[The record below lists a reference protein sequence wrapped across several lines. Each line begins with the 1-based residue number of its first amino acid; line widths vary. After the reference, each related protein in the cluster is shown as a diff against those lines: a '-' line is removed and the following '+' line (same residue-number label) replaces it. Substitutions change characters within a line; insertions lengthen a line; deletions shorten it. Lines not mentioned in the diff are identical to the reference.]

1 MFDVNQ
7 IIPKSKTR
15 QVLFFKFNSKLQM
28 TEITGIC
35 VIVLFLIYSEDWK
48 QSDIVFLF
56 YNCCTFN
63 IQ

>member
-15 QVLFFKFNSKLQM
+15 QVLFFKVNSKLQM

-35 VIVLFLIYSEDWK
+35 VIVLF
-48 QSDIVFLF
+48 
-56 YNCCTFN
+56 FN
-63 IQ
+63 LL